1 MVPSFGEYPR
11 RFNVQESLDRPFQER
26 AGTMGTVMFEDDLAI
41 SGTVEAA
48 TREEVEQRLS
58 RLQSQSQSLL
68 ASAVA
73 EAWRLLC
80 RRRYAP

>member
-1 MVPSFGEYPR
+1 
-11 RFNVQESLDRPFQER
+11 
-26 AGTMGTVMFEDDLAI
+26 MGTVMFEDDLAI